1 MGLDDLEQLH
11 VTSRAQWR
19 AWLIEHADSS
29 PGVWLVLP
37 KRGTGRPAPTYDDVV
52 EEALCFGWIDSTV
65 RGRDAETSMQL
76 LTPRKP
82 RSTWSAS
89 NKARLERLIPAGLM
103 TDRGLRAVEVARANG
118 SWSALDAVDRLEVP
132 DDLAAA
138 LDAEPAAREHF
149 DRFPPSARR
158 QLLWF
163 VISAKRAE
171 TRSARIAR
179 VVDAA
184 ADGRRA
190 VG

>member
-1 MGLDDLEQLH
+1 
-11 VTSRAQWR
+11 
-19 AWLIEHADSS
+19 
-29 PGVWLVLP
+29 
-37 KRGTGRPAPTYDDVV
+37 
-52 EEALCFGWIDSTV
+52 
-65 RGRDAETSMQL
+65 MQL